1 MGFENYYRELCEKPT
16 RAKVSDMKAERL
28 TIRISD
34 DLRDRVKQRAKA
46 AGMDESEIVRRALEQ
61 YVTPPI
67 SAYEAF
73 KKAGLI
79 GIVKG
84 GPRDLSTNK
93 KYMEG
98 FGSK

>member
-1 MGFENYYRELCEKPT
+1 MN
-16 RAKVSDMKAERL
+16 AERL

-34 DLRDRVKQRAKA
+34 DLRTRVKECAKA
-46 AGMDESEIVRRALEQ
+46 AGTDESEIVRLALEQ

-67 SAYEAF
+67 SAYEAA

-84 GPRDLSTNK
+84 GPADLSTNK
-93 KYMEG
+93 KHMEG
-98 FGSK
+98 FGTK